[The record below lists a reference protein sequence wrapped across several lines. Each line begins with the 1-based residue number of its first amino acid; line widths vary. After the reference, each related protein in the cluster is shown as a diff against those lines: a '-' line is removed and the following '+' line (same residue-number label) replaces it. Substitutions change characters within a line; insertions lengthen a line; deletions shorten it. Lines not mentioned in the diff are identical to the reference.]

1 MKPRKLLA
9 LALTFAL
16 TATIAVP
23 ALAED
28 ILSGSSAAPKFNDT
42 QGHWAE
48 EIIDRWG
55 GYGVVQGDQNGNF
68 NPDQPIT
75 RGSMA
80 TVMVNLLGLS
90 DSPLKIPTRT

>member
-68 NPDQPIT
+68 NPDQPIHP
-75 RGSMA
+75 RLHGHRHGEPA
-80 TVMVNLLGLS
+80 GPV
-90 DSPLKIPTRT
+90 REAR